1 MKKVLVS
8 ISLLACSAVTLL
20 AADKLPM
27 TDSSSRFEAH
37 DPIGWIMAI
46 LSMGVVFVALLV
58 LFLCFKYGYTGIT
71 ALALRLKKLFH
82 RQKQLETITEKRSK
96 RDKEMKVTDAN
107 GAEVNDDELAA
118 AIGVALFL
126 HADGMHDAE
135 SDVLTLAP
143 AASAWTGAGQN
154 QKKSPIRKF

>member
-1 MKKVLVS
+1 MKKVYLIGGLLVS
-8 ISLLACSAVTLL
+8 MTSSLL
-20 AADKLPM
+20 AADKLQM
-27 TDSSSRFEAH
+27 TESSSRFEAH

-58 LFLCFKYGYTGIT
+58 LFLCFKYGYTGIA

-96 RDKEMKVTDAN
+96 RDREMKVIDAN
-107 GAEVNDDELAA
+107 GAEVNNDELAA

-135 SDVLTLAP
+135 SDVLTLVSS
-143 AASAWTGAGQN
+143 ASSWTGAGQN
-154 QKKSPIRKF
+154 QKKSPIRRF

>member
-1 MKKVLVS
+1 M
-8 ISLLACSAVTLL
+8 ISMATPLL
-20 AADKLPM
+20 AADKMPM
-27 TDSSSRFEAH
+27 TESSTRFEAH

-46 LSMGVVFVALLV
+46 ISMGVVFIALLV
-58 LFLCFKYGYTGIT
+58 LFLCFKYGYTGI
-71 ALALRLKKLFH
+71 AACALRIKKLFH

-96 RDKEMKVTDAN
+96 RSKEMKVTDAET
-107 GAEVNDDELAA
+107 GAAVNDDELAA

-143 AASAWTGAGQN
+143 STSGWTGAGQN
-154 QKKSPIRKF
+154 QKKSPLRKF

>member
-1 MKKVLVS
+1 MKKVYFVGGLLVS
-8 ISLLACSAVTLL
+8 MANSVL
-20 AADKLPM
+20 AADKLPL

-37 DPIGWIMAI
+37 DPIGWIMAV
-46 LSMGVVFVALLV
+46 LSMGVVFVALLI
-58 LFLCFKYGYTGIT
+58 LFLCFKYGYTGIA
-71 ALALRLKKLFH
+71 ALALRIKKLFH

-96 RDKEMKVTDAN
+96 RDREMKVTDAS

-135 SDVLTLAP
+135 SDVLTLMP
-143 AASAWTGAGQN
+143 SNSAWTGAGQN
-154 QKKSPIRKF
+154 QKKSPTRRF

>member
-1 MKKVLVS
+1 MGWMM
-8 ISLLACSAVTLL
+8 AV
-20 AADKLPM
+20 
-27 TDSSSRFEAH
+27 
-37 DPIGWIMAI
+37 

-71 ALALRLKKLFH
+71 SVALRIKKLFH
-82 RQKQLETITEKRSK
+82 RQKQLETLTEKRSK
-96 RDKEMKVTDAN
+96 RDQLMKVVDAAT

-135 SDVLTLAP
+135 SDVLTRVP

-154 QKKSPIRKF
+154 PNKSPLRKF